1 MTDFYSRI
9 KKVKGLLIDVH
20 RISNN
25 DLEQHVIRHYLDTLH
40 INEKIVLAK
49 YIFSVIEG
57 DDVFIEKNIKKY
69 YDEVTIEIL
78 SVKFLLLGNGV
89 ENTLYR
95 ISDWTIKKG
104 IKDKLSKFKISAQN
118 INKSFIGYYTSE
130 IDTSVLKV
138 RNMMIKNRKGIMIEK
153 ASKKIS

>member
-1 MTDFYSRI
+1 M
-9 KKVKGLLIDVH
+9 
-20 RISNN
+20 
-25 DLEQHVIRHYLDTLH
+25 
-40 INEKIVLAK
+40 
-49 YIFSVIEG
+49 
-57 DDVFIEKNIKKY
+57 
-69 YDEVTIEIL
+69 
-78 SVKFLLLGNGV
+78 KFLLLGNGV

-153 ASKKIS
+153 ASKKNVLKVLNIVEDELRIIQNKNLKIVDSLPTCISDSVEGALRMFNYPNLKD